1 MEGERERITNDN
13 GSLHV
18 GSELK
23 MKDPRGLTRER
34 SSETVT
40 PRTVCQTVGGVVPLV
55 LVVLSIGM
63 MSFAPRGSSLS
74 LFHSASEARL
84 FYQSNHL
91 TFSYNQPIVLVESE
105 CLKCDDLTKSLR
117 KLQIPF
123 VEHNIERN
131 PGALALRE
139 QVSRVSGSKTLPMIV
154 LGDQMITPAPYS
166 LKVALRQLRRSPP

>member
-1 MEGERERITNDN
+1 MGK
-13 GSLHV
+13 
-18 GSELK
+18 ELK
-23 MKDPRGLTRER
+23 MKDPQGLTRER
-34 SSETVT
+34 PSESVA
-40 PRTVCQTVGGVVPLV
+40 PRTISQVVGGVVPLV

-63 MSFAPRGSSLS
+63 MSFAPRRSSLP
-74 LFHSASEARL
+74 LFLSSSEARL

-91 TFSYNQPIVLVESE
+91 AFSYDQPIVLVESA
-105 CLKCDDLTKSLR
+105 CPKCDDLTKSLR

-123 VEHNIERN
+123 VEHNIDRN

-139 QVSRVSGSKTLPMIV
+139 QVSRVSGSQTLPMIV